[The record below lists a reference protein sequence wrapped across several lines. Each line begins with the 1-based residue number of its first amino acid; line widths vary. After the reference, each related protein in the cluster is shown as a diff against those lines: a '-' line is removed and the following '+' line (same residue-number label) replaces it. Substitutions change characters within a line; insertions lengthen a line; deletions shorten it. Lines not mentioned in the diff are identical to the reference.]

1 MADRST
7 THHTTNRAVA
17 QTLDVYARDARVF
30 LARWGK
36 PRYKRPVL
44 LVEWMKRLPG
54 PSVLL
59 DLGCGGGQDARYL
72 TTIGHRVIG
81 LDRTLPLLQFAK
93 QRAPLL
99 PLVLADMRSL
109 PVRPGSV
116 DGIWAAASLMH
127 VPKPVARKVLAKLRD
142 CLRPD
147 GLLAAT
153 VTHGWRSRVK
163 KSGWMPGRYFA
174 RWKKDELARALRR
187 AGWQVLSLR
196 VVSNRER
203 KGRWINVIARPSD
216 ELPPGTLDSIFKQAG
231 WKKGPN

>member
-1 MADRST
+1 MAIRSSG
-7 THHTTNRAVA
+7 HHTTSRDTA
-17 QTLDVYARDARVF
+17 QTLLVYEEDAGLF
-30 LARWGK
+30 LKQWGK
-36 PRYKRPVL
+36 KKYKRPPL
-44 LVEWMKRLPG
+44 LVEWASVLPQ
-54 PSVLL
+54 PARLL
-59 DLGCGGGQDARYL
+59 DLGCGAGQDARFL

-81 LDRTLPLLQFAK
+81 LDRTMPLLRFAK
-93 QRAPLL
+93 TRAPLV

-127 VPKPVARKVLAKLRD
+127 MPKPIARKILATLRD
-142 CLRPD
+142 CVRPN

-163 KSGWMPGRYFA
+163 EGGWMPGRYFA
-174 RWKKDELARALRR
+174 RWKKDEWARALRR

-203 KGRWINVIARPSD
+203 KGRWINVIARRR
-216 ELPPGTLDSIFKQAG
+216 
-231 WKKGPN
+231 